1 MNEARCTYYKE
12 FIDASSSDQS
22 KLFRASKS
30 LLNLQADKSLPPH
43 TDASV
48 LANEMGEYFIHK
60 IVAIRSQL
68 AGDTVS
74 PAVTEWAPHG
84 SSSSGDLVTVS
95 EFQPLSE
102 EAVRKMAMA
111 SMKTCTLDP
120 LPSSILLVCMEELLP
135 VISRM
140 VNVSLE
146 HGYFADDWKRAAVH
160 PLLKK
165 PGLQLISKNFR
176 PVSNLQFTSK
186 LTEKAVAV
194 QLQEHMR
201 VNGLFPELQSAYRQ
215 HHSTETALLKV
226 KNDLLLAMDKG
237 QVILLLLLH
246 LSSAFDTVEHQILL
260 KRLRSTIG
268 LREKYSHGLKVT

>member
-1 MNEARCTYYKE
+1 MNETRCTYYKE
-12 FIDASSSDQS
+12 FIDENGSDHA

-43 TDASV
+43 TVASV
-48 LANEMGEYFIHK
+48 LANEMGEFFIHK
-60 IVAIRSQL
+60 IVPVRSKP

-74 PAVTEWAPHG
+74 PAVTKRAPLG
-84 SSSSGDLVTVS
+84 SSSSELS

-102 EAVRKMAMA
+102 EAVRKMAMS
-111 SMKTCTLDP
+111 SMKTCALDP
-120 LPSSILLVCMEELLP
+120 LPSSILLVCIEELLP

-146 HGYFADDWKRAAVH
+146 HGYFADDWKRAVVH

-165 PGLQLISKNFR
+165 SGLQLINKNFR
-176 PVSNLQFTSK
+176 PVSNLQFTTK

-194 QLQEHMR
+194 GLQEHMP

-226 KNDLLLAMDKG
+226 KNDLLMAMDKD
-237 QVILLLLLH
+237 QVTLLVLLD
-246 LSSAFDTVEHQILL
+246 LSSAFDTVEHEILL
-260 KRLRSTIG
+260 ERLRSTIELG
-268 LREKYSHGLKVT
+268 GVGGGTFMV